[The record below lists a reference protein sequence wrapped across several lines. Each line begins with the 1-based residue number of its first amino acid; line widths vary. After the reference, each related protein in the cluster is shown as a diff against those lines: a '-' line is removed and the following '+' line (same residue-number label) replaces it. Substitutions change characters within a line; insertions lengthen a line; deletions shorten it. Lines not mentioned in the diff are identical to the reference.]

1 MSRLLEIYLND
12 HLAGSTAGVE
22 VARRVR
28 GSNEGDPQ
36 FGPELTSLCAEIEAD
51 RELLLEVMERL
62 GVSPGRV
69 KPAAAWAGE
78 KLGRLKLN
86 GQVHG
91 YSPLSRLVELELL
104 SIGVGGKICLWR
116 ALEVSVGDAAGID
129 FAAVQERADGQRDR
143 IEALHSQAAR
153 IAFAEEPTAAAAQEA

>member
-12 HLAGSTAGVE
+12 HLAGSTVGVE

-28 GSNEGDPQ
+28 GSNDGDPQ
-36 FGPELTSLCAEIEAD
+36 FGPELASLCAEIEDD
-51 RELLLEVMERL
+51 RETLLGVMERL

-86 GQVHG
+86 GQLHG
-91 YSPLSRLVELELL
+91 YSPLSRLIELELL
-104 SIGVGGKICLWR
+104 SIGVTGKLGLWR
-116 ALEVSVGDAAGID
+116 ALEVSVGAAAGVD
-129 FAAVQERADGQRDR
+129 FVALQERAHEQRER
-143 IEALHSQAAR
+143 IEALHSKAAR
-153 IAFAEEPTAAAAQEA
+153 IAFAQEPNAAPA